1 MSDEQRP
8 GERPEDDERMTAD
21 PVPVSPAGPGT
32 TDGRSV
38 ASPAEP
44 TPAPA
49 ESADP
54 ASADPASV
62 DPDPDPASVDPDLD
76 PASVDP
82 APEAAASPAPAAARP
97 RKPPRAA
104 RPRPARRDARRMLAL
119 GGRLGVALLAAAGAV
134 ALAAGVI
141 LMPGPSI
148 QAAAPAI
155 DVVPD
160 RGDQLLVCPGPVL
173 GLSAGA
179 EAQVAAVA
187 NPERL
192 ASGTG
197 LVEGGIP
204 ISDALEGG
212 AATVTLPVGAP
223 DTRVAAVE
231 RTEPA
236 TDDVR
241 GLAAGE
247 CAAPQ
252 PTSWLVGGDT
262 TTGRTTWIVL
272 SNPGAVAAT
281 VALDVY
287 GTAGLVDAPG
297 TRGIV
302 VAPGSQRVI
311 PLAGLAPGE
320 LSPVVGVTSRGGS
333 VTATLQQTIVRGLD
347 PAGATIVTG
356 SPAPALRQVIPAFP
370 VIDLAAVAEVA
381 ADDGSLD
388 YAPTLRLLVPG
399 EDDAEVAVRIIP
411 AGGGAEVLV
420 RAEVEAGR
428 VLDVS
433 LSERV
438 TDGEYA
444 LAIES
449 DVPVVAGARI
459 GALAS
464 AGLDVAW
471 VSAAPVL
478 DVDDGEVI
486 AAVAPGS
493 GALLHLVAGGSAVT
507 VAVDGRELEIPAQG
521 AVTLP
526 VAGSSAPRITTTGE
540 VHAAVSYRGDAGL
553 DVSRVLP
560 PAGSPRPLTI
570 YP

>member
-8 GERPEDDERMTAD
+8 GERAEDEERMTAD
-21 PVPVSPAGPGT
+21 SLSASPAVPATSDDRATATPAEPAPADPG
-32 TDGRSV
+32 
-38 ASPAEP
+38 PAEP
-44 TPAPA
+44 TPTRADLDTLA
-49 ESADP
+49 DRAAAADP
-54 ASADPASV
+54 AA
-62 DPDPDPASVDPDLD
+62 PDPAAPD
-76 PASVDP
+76 PA
-82 APEAAASPAPAAARP
+82 AAAARP
-97 RKPPRAA
+97 RKPSRTPRAA
-104 RPRPARRDARRMLAL
+104 RPRSARPDARRMLAL

-212 AATVTLPVGAP
+212 AATITLPVGAP

-320 LSPVVGVTSRGGS
+320 PSPVVGVTSRGGS
-333 VTATLQQTIVRGLD
+333 VTATLQQTIVRGLQ
-347 PAGATIVTG
+347 PAGATIVSG
-356 SPAPALRQVIPAFP
+356 APAPARQHVIPAFP
-370 VIDLAAVAEVA
+370 VIEPAAVAEVA

-388 YAPTLRLLVPG
+388 YAPTLRLLAPG

-411 AGGGAEVLV
+411 AGGGDEVVV
-420 RAEVEAGR
+420 RAEVPAGR

-438 TDGEYA
+438 AGGEYA
-444 LAIES
+444 LAIDS
-449 DVPVVAGARI
+449 DVPVVAGARV
-459 GALAS
+459 GAPAT
-464 AGLDVAW
+464 AGLDLAW
-471 VSAAPVL
+471 VSPAPRL
-478 DVDDGEVI
+478 DADDGEVI

-493 GALLHLVAGGSAVT
+493 GALLHLVAGEGAV
-507 VAVDGRELEIPAQG
+507 VVSVDGRELEIPARS
-521 AVTLP
+521 AATLP
-526 VAGSSAPRITTTGE
+526 VAGSSAPRIVTTGE
-540 VHAAVSYRGDAGL
+540 VRAAISYRGDAGL